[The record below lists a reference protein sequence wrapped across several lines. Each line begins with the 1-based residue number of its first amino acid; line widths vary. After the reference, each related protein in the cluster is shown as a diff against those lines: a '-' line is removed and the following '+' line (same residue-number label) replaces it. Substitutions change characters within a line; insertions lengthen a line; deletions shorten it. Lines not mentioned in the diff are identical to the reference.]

1 MRWINTSFISCDID
15 IVPSE
20 HRLVDW
26 LCFCIDV
33 RSCWLHRIC
42 VGIRRQHV
50 ASEISLLHVRV
61 HCLRLSNLMA
71 SFTLQ
76 ASSLNRAR
84 RLLRLCLLRVTE
96 GHVWW
101 LELIYHV
108 LWVVRSSVMIPLVVL
123 PILRRIGLSQDW
135 LWTLVKSHLDSLVFL
150 FVVFC
155 IGILPDE
162 ASADISERPVR
173 VCLHRRSSLIAHVAQ
188 FLLLSEH
195 SLLILGNLCFIA
207 RNILPI
213 NLTCASIHRGLIESF
228 VVLFLGWNERA

>member
-1 MRWINTSFISCDID
+1 MENTSFISCDID

-26 LCFCIDV
+26 FYFRIDV
-33 RSCWLHRIC
+33 RGCWLHRVC

-50 ASEISLLHVRV
+50 ASEISLLNVRI

-71 SFTLQ
+71 CFTLQ
-76 ASSLNRAR
+76 ASSLNRTR

-108 LWVVRSSVMIPLVVL
+108 LWVVRSSVMITSVVL

-135 LWTLVKSHLDSLVFL
+135 LWALVKSHLDSLVFL
-150 FVVFC
+150 FIVFC
-155 IGILPDE
+155 IGILLDE
-162 ASADISERPVR
+162 ASTDISERPVW
-173 VCLHRRSSLIAHVAQ
+173 VCLHRRSFLIAHVAQ
-188 FLLLSEH
+188 FLLLGEH

-213 NLTCASIHRGLIESF
+213 DLTCASIHRGLIESF
-228 VVLFLGWNERA
+228 VVLFLGWDERA